1 MWSVDEMESVE
12 TSAAGTHIEEVVEMK
27 LTMVRYQVKPEK
39 VAENEELVRA
49 VYDELS
55 ERPVE
60 GLRYGTFRSD
70 DGGFVHLAWVD
81 PGLSSNPLLEVPAF
95 QRFTEH
101 IGERAVEPPVALQLD
116 EVGSFRFLRGDGGSD
131 PTART

>member
-1 MWSVDEMESVE
+1 MEVAE
-12 TSAAGTHIEEVVEMK
+12 TSIAGTHNEEMVEMK

-39 VAENEELVRA
+39 VAANEELVRA

-55 ERPVE
+55 ARPVD

-70 DGGFVHLAWVD
+70 DGNFVHLAWVD
-81 PGLSSNPLLEVPAF
+81 PVLSSNPLLEVAAF

-101 IGERAVEPPVALQLD
+101 IGERAVEPPVAVQLE
-116 EVGSFRFLRGDGGSD
+116 EVGSFRFLASDEGSG
-131 PTART
+131 PAART